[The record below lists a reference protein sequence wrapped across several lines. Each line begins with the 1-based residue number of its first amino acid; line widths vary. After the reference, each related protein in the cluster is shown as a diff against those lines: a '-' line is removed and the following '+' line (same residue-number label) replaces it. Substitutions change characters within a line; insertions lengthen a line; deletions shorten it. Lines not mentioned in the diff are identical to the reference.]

1 MKVHGK
7 SSSPPPGGATNS
19 SANNSFDNS
28 SDPGSPASST
38 LAPSP
43 RLPDVTSSHG
53 GVHAQMSSPP
63 SSHYAMT
70 GVASAGMPPLGGSHL
85 AGSGS
90 LSAAHASNLSE
101 WYVCQ
106 SAAGMPTPPSN
117 EHSPV
122 GLLNHIPS
130 LHHAAMA
137 QY

>member
-7 SSSPPPGGATNS
+7 SASPPPVGASNCS

-28 SDPGSPASST
+28 SDPGSPASSA

-43 RLPDVTSSHG
+43 RLPDVSSSHA
-53 GVHAQMSSPP
+53 HAHMSSPP
-63 SSHYAMT
+63 SSGHYALS
-70 GVASAGMPPLGGSHL
+70 GAVSSSLPPLGGAHL

-90 LSAAHASNLSE
+90 LAAAHASNLSE

-117 EHSPV
+117 EHSPI
-122 GLLNHIPS
+122 GILNHMPS